1 VSRSYASRVDEPPT
15 LFLSDMQ
22 MVFDAQAVAERLDVE
37 QRVNA
42 ASPPLVKIC
51 RGLCRH
57 WRAVSAS
64 SRPDAWQAQA

>member
-42 ASPPLVKIC
+42 SLTPTSQDLPGPLPALAGSIRQLKT
-51 RGLCRH
+51 
-57 WRAVSAS
+57 
-64 SRPDAWQAQA
+64 